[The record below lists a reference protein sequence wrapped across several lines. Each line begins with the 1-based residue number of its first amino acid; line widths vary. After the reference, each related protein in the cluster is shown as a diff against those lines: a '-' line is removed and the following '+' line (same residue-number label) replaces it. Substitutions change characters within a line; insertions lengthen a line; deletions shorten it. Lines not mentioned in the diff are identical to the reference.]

1 MALDAIVK
9 GLMDQMAA
17 NPMPKLWEVP
27 AMQGREM
34 YRMMASALEPPA
46 VPIGKIENL
55 TMPGPAGTLKLR
67 VYTPVADGGASL
79 PGLVYFHGGGWVI
92 GDLDT
97 HDALCRNLANEAGAR
112 VVAVDYRLAPE
123 HKFPAAAEDCY
134 AAVKWI
140 EQNAGRLGID
150 ANRIAVAGDSAGGN
164 LSAVICL
171 MARQKGGPRIVFQLL
186 IYPVTQ
192 WKAETG
198 SMNAFAEGY
207 FLEKKAMH
215 WFFDQYAAGADPNDW
230 RLSPLAASDLSGL
243 PRAHVVT
250 AGFDPLRDEG
260 KAYAD
265 KLNRAGVAATY
276 VDYPGMVH
284 GFFNMS
290 GVVPVAKTAI
300 AEAAKALR
308 SAFGN

>member
-1 MALDAIVK
+1 
-9 GLMDQMAA
+9 
-17 NPMPKLWEVP
+17 
-27 AMQGREM
+27 
-34 YRMMASALEPPA
+34 
-46 VPIGKIENL
+46 
-55 TMPGPAGTLKLR
+55 
-67 VYTPVADGGASL
+67 
-79 PGLVYFHGGGWVI
+79 
-92 GDLDT
+92 
-97 HDALCRNLANEAGAR
+97 
-112 VVAVDYRLAPE
+112 
-123 HKFPAAAEDCY
+123 
-134 AAVKWI
+134 
-140 EQNAGRLGID
+140 
-150 ANRIAVAGDSAGGN
+150 
-164 LSAVICL
+164 
-171 MARQKGGPRIVFQLL
+171 
-186 IYPVTQ
+186 
-192 WKAETG
+192 
-198 SMNAFAEGY
+198 MNAFAEGY